1 MCVLALFKV
10 FMCQYRLQMKSQL
23 NPGYILAIIYGKF
36 ELVTM
41 LYEIVISFET
51 GGPPAS

>member
-1 MCVLALFKV
+1 
-10 FMCQYRLQMKSQL
+10 MKSQL

-41 LYEIVISFET
+41 LYEISEIAMSFET
-51 GGPPAS
+51 GGPPAR